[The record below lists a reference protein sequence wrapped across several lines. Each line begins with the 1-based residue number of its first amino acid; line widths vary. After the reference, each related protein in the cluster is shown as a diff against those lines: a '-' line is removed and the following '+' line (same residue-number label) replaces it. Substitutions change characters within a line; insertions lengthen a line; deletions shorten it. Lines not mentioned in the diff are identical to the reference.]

1 MKRCGAPLKNAL
13 KPWLKQEWC
22 LPPTA
27 NSEFVAHM
35 EDVLA
40 VYQRPYDP
48 RFPQV
53 CLDEVNTQLLA
64 DTAAGARLSGTGGLR
79 V

>member
-1 MKRCGAPLKNAL
+1 
-13 KPWLKQEWC
+13 
-22 LPPTA
+22 
-27 NSEFVAHM
+27 M

-48 RFPQV
+48 KHPV
-53 CLDEVNTQLLA
+53 ICLDEIQKALRSTPRGEIPLQPGQPLREDYEYKRSGKCSIFLA
-64 DTAAGARLSGTGGLR
+64 